1 MDQHCIMWFG
11 YISEQYRHL
20 LSWIL
25 IIVGETGNTQLTC
38 KLIKQYVRK
47 GSLLWKK
54 FYRSGKGDQEVVE
67 EKAGS
72 SSK

>member
-47 GSLLWKK
+47 GSLL
-54 FYRSGKGDQEVVE
+54 
-67 EKAGS
+67 
-72 SSK
+72 